1 MPMPNPYFR
10 RCMAGR
16 IWSATLCLAV
26 FSMCNC
32 LSAAGPAKADRSSVD
47 ESRIQAAFAIQNGLD
62 FIAASQTAPGGFITD
77 CWRSDGAEQRT
88 QVDAIFSAAQVLYSL
103 SFVPDSASAHGT
115 EERAAGYLL
124 AQQRFGGVWAYYG
137 QGTEIDIS
145 PDVDDTSVSWAA
157 LQRAGATISPVVL
170 EILRGSRNERGL
182 FNTWIGDPAKWI
194 NIDSRDI
201 DTVVNLNAL
210 LVFGLMHEKIDSVC
224 KFELEQINND
234 GFRRGTVYYS
244 SPLMFA
250 HAFSRAYRE
259 GDVTCLQSAVPKI
272 REAVLSMQNKDGS
285 WGNDLETAF
294 GAVTL
299 LNLGYHGEALERA
312 IKAILARQSSDGG
325 WALAPAYRG
334 AVAPLNYGS
343 RAVTTAVCIEA
354 LAKYR
359 AQK

>member
-1 MPMPNPYFR
+1 MRARFWI
-10 RCMAGR
+10 A
-16 IWSATLCLAV
+16 IFCLALIPT
-26 FSMCNC
+26 FDC
-32 LSAAGPAKADRSSVD
+32 RSSVD
-47 ESRIQAAFAIQNGLD
+47 ELQIQAAFAIQNGLD
-62 FIAASQTAPGGFITD
+62 FVAASQTGSGGFITD

-88 QVDAIFSAAQVLYSL
+88 QVDA
-103 SFVPDSASAHGT
+103 T
-115 EERAAGYLL
+115 WERAAGYLL
-124 AQQRFGGVWAYYG
+124 AQQRSGGVWAYYG
-137 QGTEIDIS
+137 HGTEIDIS

-157 LQRAGATISPVVL
+157 LQRAGATIPPVVL

-182 FNTWIGDPAKWI
+182 FNTWIGDPANWI

-210 LVFGLMHEKIDSVC
+210 LLFGLMHEKIDSVC
-224 KFELEQINND
+224 KFELEQIEND

-244 SPLMFA
+244 SPLMFV

-259 GDVTCLQSAVPKI
+259 GDVACLQNAVPKI
-272 REAVLSMQNKDGS
+272 RGAMLSIQNKDGS

-299 LNLGYHGEALERA
+299 LNLGYRGDALERA
-312 IKAILARQSSDGG
+312 VKAILARQSGDGG

-359 AQK
+359 AQQ